1 MKIVLT
7 QTEIKQ
13 MVAQSL
19 YLDVSD
25 IDLEIVLEQSEVP
38 ETRTEGQTNEE
49 WWAVPS
55 NWDNAYCPLREC
67 LLEIEIEVEQ
77 RNGSRMV
84 GTTAEFVL
92 LWRQDGFPEDI
103 VRYRIANVK

>member
-13 MVAQSL
+13 MVARTI
-19 YLDVSD
+19 YRDVSD
-25 IDLEIVLEQSEVP
+25 FELENVPDQAEVSE
-38 ETRTEGQTNEE
+38 TQTEGQTNEE
-49 WWAVPS
+49 WWTVPS
-55 NWDNAYCPLREC
+55 DWDKDYCPLRKC
-67 LLEIEIEVEQ
+67 LVDVKIEVEQ